1 MSMSEIV
8 LILLKLFI
16 CVISTSLDLCGVFIP
31 RVLLFDSAGGSGN
44 LSNLAL
50 SRCLDMLGNC
60 NPEIDSLAEEGDQI
74 PNSGA

>member
-8 LILLKLFI
+8 LTLLKPFI
-16 CVISTSLDLCGVFIP
+16 CVISTSLDLCGASIP

-50 SRCLDMLGNC
+50 GRCLDMLGNC
-60 NPEIDSLAEEGDQI
+60 NPEMDSLVGGEGQI